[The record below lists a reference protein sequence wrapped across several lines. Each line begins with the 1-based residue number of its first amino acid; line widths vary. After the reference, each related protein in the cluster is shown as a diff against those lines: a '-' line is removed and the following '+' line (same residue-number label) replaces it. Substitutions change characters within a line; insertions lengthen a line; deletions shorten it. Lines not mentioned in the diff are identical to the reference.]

1 MTDTERLHDLIYDLA
16 SSFIDHPEALKL
28 ERTGFPGTCTWV
40 MQGCADDCGKL
51 VGRGGSHI
59 KALSL
64 LVRAFGIGAGARYT
78 LRLINPEDGM
88 RRPESPPRMAEQY
101 DPSAALVLLD
111 RCCSELA
118 LGQYAVEVRPGPATG
133 RPLSFVFVITVRDE
147 DDDRALTVAP
157 EWAPGQTVEAAIAAL
172 FRAYGAKD
180 GVRFGV
186 GVGRANAE
194 MTDANPRKGQSY
206 ER

>member
-1 MTDTERLHDLIYDLA
+1 MTDTERIHDLIYDLA
-16 SSFIDHPEALKL
+16 SSFIDHPAALKL
-28 ERTGFPGTCTWV
+28 ERTEFPTFCSWS
-40 MQGCADDCGKL
+40 MQGAADDYGKL
-51 VGRGGSHI
+51 VGRHGAHI

-111 RCCSELA
+111 RVCGELA
-118 LGQYAVEVRPGPATG
+118 LGQYAVEVHRGPATE
-133 RPLSFVFVITVRDE
+133 RPLSFSFVITVRDE

-157 EWAPGQTVEAAIAAL
+157 EWAPWQTVEAAISAL
-172 FRAYGAKD
+172 FRAYGAKE

-194 MTDANPRKGQSY
+194 VCHPHRENSQPKK
-206 ER
+206 